1 MKKLIF
7 AVVGVILVF
16 ISFYIGINRPE
27 IVIEDSFRYENS
39 HNKEDLAK
47 CYVNGDKIDFSYI
60 DSIKKIEL
68 KDLKR
73 VKDNKEYDNYL
84 KNAGLTDSDIS
95 RENIVIFNVKYDVEV
110 KANSKTYKEKSGTY
124 NKKFIVTR
132 EGKLTGWKIKE
143 VINIK
148 K

>member
-1 MKKLIF
+1 MKKLVS
-7 AVVGVILVF
+7 AVVIVILVA

-39 HNKEDLAK
+39 HNKEELSK
-47 CYVNGDKIDFSYI
+47 CYVNGEKIDFNYI

-73 VKDNKEYDNYL
+73 VKDNKEYNNYL
-84 KNAGLTDSDIS
+84 KNSGLTDSDIS
-95 RENIVIFNVKYDVEV
+95 KEDIVIFNVKYDVEV
-110 KANSKTYKEKSGTY
+110 KANSKMYREKSGTY

-132 EGKLTGWKIKE
+132 KGKFTGWKIKE
-143 VINIK
+143 IINIK

>member
-1 MKKLIF
+1 MKKLVS
-7 AVVGVILVF
+7 VVVIVILVA

-39 HNKEDLAK
+39 HNKEDLEK
-47 CYVNGDKIDFSYI
+47 CYVNGDKIDFNYI

-95 RENIVIFNVKYDVEV
+95 RENIVIFNVKYNVEV
-110 KANSKTYKEKSGTY
+110 NNSKTYKEKNGTY

-143 VINIK
+143 VININK
-148 K
+148 